1 MNELEMPKGYSE
13 NLQQK
18 LNREMTSYGPHSL
31 SSSALGFLELYWTQL
46 TL

>member
-1 MNELEMPKGYSE
+1 MNEIEVPKGYSE

-18 LNREMTSYGPHSL
+18 LNREMTSYEAHNL
-31 SSSALGFLELYWTQL
+31 SSSLLGFLELYWTQL